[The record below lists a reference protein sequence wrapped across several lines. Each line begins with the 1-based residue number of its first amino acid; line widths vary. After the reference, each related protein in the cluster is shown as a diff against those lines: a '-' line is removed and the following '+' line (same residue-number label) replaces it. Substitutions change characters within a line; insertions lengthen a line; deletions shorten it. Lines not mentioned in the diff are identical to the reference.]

1 MFYSSIGNTARYIF
15 DRCGKAAHKLF
26 AADATK
32 KRSHIAVMSFN
43 VQRFKGINAD
53 AEVMDAI
60 FKKYTPD
67 IVAFQEYDTSKTLDG
82 VAVDTFLHRYWK
94 YKAVGDTTIANYT
107 KAVYST
113 PGLISPTT
121 TYYTSY
127 YESRSY
133 QRMSTYVNGKQIA
146 FFNTHLD
153 YNTPYKYEQ
162 AAELLEAVSQE
173 EYFVLLGDINTVCKS
188 TTDAD
193 YVNIVK
199 PFVDKG
205 YNLSNCTEEHGF
217 LDTWFGGTDLA
228 GGTHQQT
235 DNIITSANITIDRVS
250 VDTIKADANLGLTI
264 DHLPLVAY
272 LTVNS

>member
-1 MFYSSIGNTARYIF
+1 MFYSKLGNVIRSIF
-15 DRCGKAAHKLF
+15 DRSGKAAHKLF
-26 AADATK
+26 CADASEK
-32 KRSHIAVMSFN
+32 KSSLVVMSFN
-43 VQRFKGINAD
+43 IQRSKGINAD
-53 AEVMDAI
+53 AEVMDAV
-60 FKKYTPD
+60 FTKYNPD
-67 IVAFQEYDTSKTLDG
+67 IVAFQEYDTSKSLDG
-82 VAVDTFLHRYWK
+82 VTVDTFLHRYWK

-107 KAVYST
+107 KAVYSYL
-113 PGLISPTT
+113 GLSNPTT

-133 QRMSTYVNGKQIA
+133 QKMYTYVGGKRIA
-146 FFNTHLD
+146 IFNTHLD
-153 YNTPYKYEQ
+153 YNTPYKYNQ

-173 EYFVLLGDINTVCKS
+173 EYFILIGDINTVCKS
-188 TTDAD
+188 TDDAD

-199 PFVDKG
+199 PFADSG

-217 LDTWFGGTDLA
+217 LDTWFGGTDLS

-250 VDTIKADANLGLTI
+250 VDTIKADAHLGLTI